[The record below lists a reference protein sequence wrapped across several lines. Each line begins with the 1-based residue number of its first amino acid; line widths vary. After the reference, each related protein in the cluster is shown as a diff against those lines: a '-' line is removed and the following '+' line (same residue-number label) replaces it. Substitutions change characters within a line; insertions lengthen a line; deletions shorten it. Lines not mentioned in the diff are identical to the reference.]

1 MTLVRVS
8 LTLLAML
15 CATAGQALAADR
27 VVLPSNVEPV
37 HYDLS
42 IVPDAAHLSFTG
54 SVRIDIEVRE
64 ETRDIKLN
72 AADINFKSVHLSG
85 VAEEPKLAFDKTNE
99 TVTLSFP
106 SVIPPGRRKLS
117 IEYAGKIFENA
128 AGLFALDYAAGK
140 RKKRAIFTQFENSD
154 ARRFVPGWDEPNR
167 KATFTLTATV
177 PANELPIS
185 NTPIVRTERAG
196 RGLKRVHFGKT
207 PRMST
212 YLLYF
217 SSGDME
223 RLSRRVGKVDVGI
236 VFKRGERAKAKYA
249 LDAAVRILPYLEDYF
264 GVAYPLPKLDFIA
277 GPGASQF
284 FGAME
289 NWGAIFYFERAILVD
304 RKTTTERDRRRIF
317 SVIAHEMAHQWFGDL
332 VTMDWWEDLWLNEG
346 FATWMASK
354 VSNHFHP
361 EWNVFLD
368 MVEAKD
374 RAMSRDAREGTH
386 PIIQPIVDVL
396 QASQAFDAITYQKGG
411 AVIRMLEDYVGED
424 DFRKGVRNYISA
436 HAYSNAVTDDL
447 WRELDK
453 VSSVKVSDIAHDFTL
468 QDGIP
473 LISVEGSEKGIT
485 LAQSRFGMDQ
495 SRDRSHDWRV
505 PVIASELGGKAPW
518 RGVVEGRSTTDVQ
531 LSAASGV
538 LVNFGQSGYYKAL
551 YRGEMFNRL
560 SDGFASLPA
569 ADQLGLIFDTRM
581 LGYAGDVPLSKL
593 FELALNSNASMHP
606 RALTELA
613 DRLAALDRFYDGLP
627 EKRAYRAFALKVLRP
642 IFASVGWK
650 PKRQESPNMPLL
662 RAALLDDLSALG
674 DPDVV
679 AEANRRFAR
688 LVVRPAAF
696 AAEERRVILSIAA
709 RNADEKTWERLRE
722 FARRTADT
730 IERERYFGLLATAAD
745 AGLAK
750 RALELTLTSEIAAT
764 TRPTMV
770 SLASDLHPE
779 LAFDFATNHYDEV
792 KTWLE
797 PTTQNRF
804 FPDLISKGM
813 NEDLIAQLNAF
824 AEKHIPATALRATQ
838 VSASQIA
845 LNASVRTKRLPE
857 TFTWLATHG
866 FSPQAASM

>member
-15 CATAGQALAADR
+15 CAAGSQALAADR
-27 VVLPSNVEPV
+27 VVLPANVDPV

-42 IVPDAAHLSFTG
+42 IIPDAAQLSFTG
-54 SVRIDIEVRE
+54 SVTIDIEVRE

-72 AADINFKSVHLSG
+72 AADIEFNSVHLSG
-85 VAEEPKLAFDKTNE
+85 VAEAPKLAFDKTSE
-99 TVTLSFP
+99 TVTLTFP
-106 SVIPPGRRKLS
+106 SAIKPGRRKLS

-140 RKKRAIFTQFENSD
+140 RKKRALFTQFENSD

-177 PANELPIS
+177 PSNELPIS

-212 YLLYF
+212 YLLFF

-236 VFKRGERAKAKYA
+236 VFKRGERAKARYA
-249 LDAAVRILPYLEDYF
+249 LDAASRILPYLEDYF
-264 GVAYPLPKLDFIA
+264 GVSYPLPKLDFIA
-277 GPGASQF
+277 GPGSSQF

-304 RKTTTERDRRRIF
+304 KKTTTERDRRRIF

-453 VSSVKVSDIAHDFTL
+453 VSAIKVSDVAHDFTL

-473 LISVEGSEKGIT
+473 LITVEASDKGVT
-485 LAQSRFGMDQ
+485 MTQSRFGMDQ
-495 SRDRSHDWRV
+495 SRDRAHDWRV
-505 PVIASELGGKAPW
+505 PVIASEIGGSAPW
-518 RGVVEGRSTTDVQ
+518 RGVVEGRSSADVP
-531 LSAASGV
+531 LSAARGV

-551 YRGEMFNRL
+551 YRGDLFNRL
-560 SDGFASLPA
+560 SESFSSLPA

-581 LGYAGDVPLSKL
+581 LGYAGDVPLSQL
-593 FELALNSNASMHP
+593 FELASNSNASMDP

-613 DRLAALDRFYDGLP
+613 DRLAALDLFYSDLP
-627 EKRAYRAFALKVLRP
+627 EQKAYRAFALTVLKP

-650 PKRQESPNMPLL
+650 AKRRESANMPLL

-674 DPDVV
+674 DPDIVE
-679 AEANRRFAR
+679 EANRRFAR
-688 LVVRPAAF
+688 LMVRPGAF
-696 AAEERRVILSIAA
+696 SAEERRVVLSIAA
-709 RNADEKTWERLRE
+709 RNADGKTWERFRE
-722 FARRTADT
+722 FARHTTDT
-730 IERERYFGLLATAAD
+730 IERERYYGLLATAAD
-745 AGLAK
+745 AELAK
-750 RALELTLTSEIAAT
+750 RALEMTLTSEVSAT
-764 TRPTMV
+764 TRPAMV

-779 LAFDFATNHYDEV
+779 LAFDFATEHYDEV
-792 KTWLE
+792 MTWLE

-804 FPDLISKGM
+804 FPDLVSKGKD
-813 NEDLIAQLNAF
+813 EKLVARLNAF
-824 AEKHIPATALRATQ
+824 AEQHIPATARRATQ
-838 VSASQIA
+838 VAASQIA
-845 LNASVRTKRLPE
+845 LNSSIRTKRLPE
-857 TFTWLATHG
+857 TITWLASHG
-866 FSPQAASM
+866 FSQQAASR